1 MFDNVISFGRVGSSE
16 PALSDED
23 QARVNAVRRELQDMI
38 FDDYEAEK
46 IEHNNPAQGKMLS
59 PMSHLYS
66 MLLSDAAVLEAI
78 NSTDLEAEGLETE
91 LQKVCFAQLAMM
103 EKAVLIHNKVFETNY
118 QDWKMSIKET
128 IK

>member
-1 MFDNVISFGRVGSSE
+1 MFDNVISLRRVGSSE
-16 PALSDED
+16 LALSDED

-46 IEHNNPAQGKMLS
+46 IEHNNPARGKMLS

-66 MLLSDAAVLEAI
+66 MFLSDAAVLEAI
-78 NSTDLEAEGLETE
+78 NSTDLEAEGLETG

-103 EKAVLIHNKVFETNY
+103 EEAVLIHNKVFDTNY